1 MKKRLAEIV
10 SQHKRIGRKELAES
24 KGDEGDGDG
33 VTDGDASSH
42 VIYRKPEA
50 QARDAAGSG

>member
-10 SQHKRIGRKELAES
+10 SQPKRIGRKELAES
-24 KGDEGDGDG
+24 KGDGDG
-33 VTDGDASSH
+33 VTDGDASSS

>member
-10 SQHKRIGRKELAES
+10 SQHKTIGRKELAES

-33 VTDGDASSH
+33 VTDASSH
-42 VIYRKPEA
+42 AIYRKPEV
-50 QARDAAGSG
+50 QARDAADGA

>member
-24 KGDEGDGDG
+24 QGDEGEGDA

-42 VIYRKPEA
+42 VNYRKPEA
-50 QARDAAGSG
+50 QAGDAAGRG